1 MIQTFGNADT
11 KIFLYESNGNS
22 IIESDD
28 DDGYGLNALIYRSFQ
43 TDTEYV
49 LKISLYS
56 SSKSGETK
64 LSIAS
69 IYDENNETDMKHRFE
84 DFPSVKEDD
93 YTYSSYLLTGYS
105 RMVTWKAPESGT
117 YQFDLTSQFDNFL
130 YMIDPSSSTLLK
142 KDVDYNDDSDGTDA
156 RLTKT
161 VTQGKTY
168 AFICSPYNLQNSI
181 GTNNDIVLK
190 ITVL

>member
-1 MIQTFGNADT
+1 MKSLIFSIAVGCSLFAFRTDAIGDMFCDSKSTTRNFCDGGDEEGIIEYDFGTKTTTYNSEFHFIASYSGKFNPVSFLIQTNLNFN
-11 KIFLYESNGNS
+11 FES
-22 IIESDD
+22 I
-28 DDGYGLNALIYRSFQ
+28 
-43 TDTEYV
+43 
-49 LKISLYS
+49 
-56 SSKSGETK
+56 
-64 LSIAS
+64 
-69 IYDENNETDMKHRFE
+69 
-84 DFPSVKEDD
+84 DD